1 MTDDLPSDEEL
12 VALLADVDVRRHLAA
27 GASNTDGLAVQYRI
41 EPGDR
46 QWWWSTREGEPST
59 GVGRLDD
66 ADVIVTCDPATA
78 KGLLEGTLEVSRAFL
93 LGRLRVEGDLGTALP
108 PAAAHRPPASPGRRG

>member
-1 MTDDLPSDEEL
+1 MAGALRKTMEYLGLAESDERYDDYDAYREEP
-12 VALLADVDVRRHLAA
+12 VQRE
-27 GASNTDGLAVQYRI
+27 ASVHPLHED
-41 EPGDR
+41 
-46 QWWWSTREGEPST
+46 
-59 GVGRLDD
+59 
-66 ADVIVTCDPATA
+66 DPATA